1 MGKISNYKI
10 GIHVKTRYVESE
22 SVPEKNRFVF
32 AYTITIHNQGAVPA
46 TLLTR
51 HWIIKDA
58 NGRIQEVR
66 GDGVVGATPHLQPG
80 EGFQYTSGAMLETD
94 VGIMEGSYQMVA
106 DDGTEFDAKIPAF
119 TLSVPRIL
127 H

>member
-1 MGKISNYKI
+1 MRKMSNYKI
-10 GIHVKTRYVESE
+10 GINVKTRYVEAE
-22 SVPEKNRFVF
+22 SIPEKNRFVF
-32 AYTITIHNQGAVPA
+32 AYTITIQNQGAVPA

-58 NGRIQEVR
+58 NGRVQEIR

-94 VGIMEGSYQMVA
+94 VGVMEGSYQMVA
-106 DDGTEFDAKIPAF
+106 DDGTEFNAKIPAF
-119 TLSVPRIL
+119 TLSIPRIL